1 LPVLTPSLEDYL
13 KAILILERQ
22 RGAARPADIARVVRV
37 GRPSVSLALKRLKGK
52 GMISHNAYGDAT
64 LTPEGNKA
72 AKSVLFRHEALSV
85 FFVNV
90 LGVPKDQANENAH
103 RLEHAIDDTVLERL
117 VAFTN
122 TLVERHGPLEGP
134 QGFCKE
140 EAQHYDLYDTSC
152 SSPHED
158 ATQEPLG

>member
-1 LPVLTPSLEDYL
+1 M
-13 KAILILERQ
+13 
-22 RGAARPADIARVVRV
+22 
-37 GRPSVSLALKRLKGK
+37 SLALKRLKGK

>member
-1 LPVLTPSLEDYL
+1 MLTSSLEDYL

-22 RGAARPADIARVVRV
+22 KGAARPADIARVVRV
-37 GRPSVSLALKRLKGK
+37 GRPSVSLALRRLKGK
-52 GMISHNAYGDAT
+52 GLISHDAYGDAT
-64 LTPEGNKA
+64 LTPEGSKA
-72 AKSVLFRHEALSV
+72 AKSILFRHEALSV

-90 LGVPKDQANENAH
+90 LGVPKDQANANAH

-122 TLVERHGPLEGP
+122 TLVACPSPLEGP
-134 QGFCKE
+134 QGFCKKE
-140 EAQHYDLYDTSC
+140 ETRPYDLYGAPC
-152 SSPHED
+152 FNPHED

>member
-1 LPVLTPSLEDYL
+1 MLTPSLEDYL

-22 RGAARPADIARVVRV
+22 EGAARPADIARVVRV
-37 GRPSVSLALKRLKGK
+37 GRPSVSLALRRLKGK
-52 GMISHNAYGDAT
+52 GLISHDAYGDAT
-64 LTPEGNKA
+64 LTPEGSKA

-90 LGVPKDQANENAH
+90 LGVPKDLAEANAH

-117 VAFTN
+117 VAFTS
-122 TLVERHGPLEGP
+122 TLNRPPAPLDDS
-134 QGFCKE
+134 QGFFME
-140 EAQHYDLYDTSC
+140 EDLRYDPYGGPYSTS
-152 SSPHED
+152 PYED

>member
-1 LPVLTPSLEDYL
+1 MLTPSLEDYL

-22 RGAARPADIARVVRV
+22 KGAARPADIARVVRV
-37 GRPSVSLALKRLKGK
+37 GRPSVSLALRRLKGK
-52 GMISHNAYGDAT
+52 GLISHDAYGDAT
-64 LTPEGNKA
+64 LTPEGSKA
-72 AKSVLFRHEALSV
+72 AKSVLFRHEALSM
-85 FFVNV
+85 FFVDV
-90 LGVPKDQANENAH
+90 LGVPKDQANANAH

-122 TLVERHGPLEGP
+122 TLVACPGPLEGQ

-140 EAQHYDLYDTSC
+140 EARRYDPYGGPC

-158 ATQEPLG
+158 TTQEPLG